1 MINKIFCTVLLLF
14 VANSMIAQSSNSG
27 TKAMFIDIG
36 SGLSVANNSFTNT
49 WDPSPSL
56 QLNIRAPFYN
66 SQLEAGVQYIRFKG
80 NAPTPTDSDFHSVFL
95 HVGWLYPIHF
105 SEQFTVSPVVR
116 FGGNLMAF
124 DEPEVFTSPNGAQ
137 EFVTDPRE
145 FEFAYELALRNQL
158 QITDRWYI
166 HATLSYNRTLTEIPL
181 PVTMVSA
188 GISYSID
195 QPKWLKTLLQ

>member
-1 MINKIFCTVLLLF
+1 MLLLF
-14 VANSMIAQSSNSG
+14 VAINVIAQSSKSG
-27 TKAMFIDIG
+27 TKKMFIDVG
-36 SGLSVANNSFTNT
+36 SGLSIAGNSFTDT

-56 QLNIRAPFYN
+56 QLNIRAPYHG
-66 SQLEAGVQYIRFKG
+66 SQLEAGVRYIRFQG
-80 NAPTPTDSDFHSVFL
+80 YAPTPTDSDFHSVFF
-95 HVGWLYPIHF
+95 HVGWLYPIHL

-124 DEPEVFTSPNGAQ
+124 DEPEVFTSPNGAH

-145 FEFAYELALRNQL
+145 FEFTYELALRNQL
-158 QITDRWYI
+158 QITSQWYI

-181 PVTMVSA
+181 PLTMISA

-195 QPKWLKTLLQ
+195 QPKWIKTLLQ